1 MYITQAF
8 FHSLIAAI
16 IVDRSIQAWKI
27 SNPLIKQRFRFIV
40 IVFPIFSFP
49 VFQLINPDRGS
60 ISFRLEALF
69 DANRWLNLEL
79 WEKIPVSL
87 LFILIL
93 FITTLVFILQEVIP
107 ILMHTIESKKSTFE
121 GERPDDDSIVY
132 KALNS
137 LPVEKPDVFI
147 IDDDEFILFSATGS
161 KAAIFLSTGL
171 VNELNIEQL
180 QAALAH
186 EIAHITRSKRPLILL
201 IFLLRI
207 LMFFNPVVLVDFR
220 RVVQEDEKICDDIA
234 ISLTQKPHAL
244 SEALRKLYY
253 TTEGLNPAQ
262 IQKFSNL
269 RTSIEEYS
277 HHLLIESRIE
287 RLEQGPIYNTG
298 GEWFKFILT
307 LIVIIVINYFVV

>member
-147 IDDDEFILFSATGS
+147 IDDDEFILFSTTGS
-161 KAAIFLSTGL
+161 KAVIFLSTGL

-207 LMFFNPVVLVDFR
+207 LMFFNPVVLIDFR

-244 SEALRKLYY
+244 SEALRTLYY

-262 IQKFSNL
+262 TQKLSNL

-277 HHLLIESRIE
+277 HHLLIESRIK
-287 RLEQGPIYNTG
+287 RLEQGPVYNTG